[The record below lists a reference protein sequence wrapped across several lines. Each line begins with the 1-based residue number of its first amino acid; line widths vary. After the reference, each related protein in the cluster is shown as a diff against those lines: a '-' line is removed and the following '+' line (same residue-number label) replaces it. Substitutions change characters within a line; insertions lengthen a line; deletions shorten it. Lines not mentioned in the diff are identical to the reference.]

1 MLVIGISGGT
11 GSGKT
16 TIVNKIKQELSNK
29 DICVI
34 SQDSYYK
41 NTDTL
46 SEKKR
51 KEINFDHPDAID
63 FNLLIAHV
71 QQLKLG
77 KKIELP
83 IYSFIKHNR
92 TKDTIATSANKV
104 IIVEGILIFNNSEL
118 RDLFDI
124 KFYVDTD
131 TDERLIRRIK
141 RDTKERGRNIDDI
154 LDRYLSTLKPMHK
167 KFIAPSKEYA
177 DIVIPNNKR
186 NDTAINIIKTII
198 NEQCC

>member
-41 NTDTL
+41 NTDAL
-46 SEKKR
+46 SAKKR

-63 FNLLIAHV
+63 FNLLIAHI

-92 TKDTIATSANKV
+92 TKDTITTSANKV
-104 IIVEGILIFNNSEL
+104 IIVEGILIFNNSKL